1 MNCTPLEWR
10 PDVGEHISR
19 HHFRETIVTLGV
31 ILRSRLGLGG
41 RSVVEVMKAINEVFD
56 NPFDKIP
63 CANTIGNWSL
73 KCGLDTLEENAGSLS
88 DTDYCLIIDESM
100 MIGSN
105 KLALVIAAPAEHG
118 GAPLRHGN
126 VFTIGIATAESFDSK
141 KIDALIKSVSEKV
154 GHPPKYVITD
164 NASIMKKGVSMAGVS
179 HHCDIS
185 HSLGMLLE
193 RAYKNEQDFIQYT
206 KLLAD
211 AQFKNNMKQ
220 VAYIMPPKQRTIA
233 RFINLAKWVDWSSR
247 IMNVYHILGQEE
259 KKALD
264 FVRSNSSLVDELS
277 EVMACVGFIEK
288 ECKNNGL
295 SKETVR
301 KSLKHIRTT
310 IMMGSERMR
319 ELAKEV
325 ERYLQK
331 EVEWMND
338 GDVHHNSSDIIES
351 TFGIL
356 KARKSPNKLYGVT
369 PLVLHIPLYQAIAD
383 KEGAQSYD
391 FKKHLENKKM
401 KDIQKWRKE
410 NLPENLVGKRIRI
423 LNLQNAS

>member
-1 MNCTPLEWR
+1 MNCAPLEWR
-10 PDVGEHISR
+10 PDAGEPISR
-19 HHFRETIVTLGV
+19 HHFREKIVTLGV

-41 RSVVEVMKAINEVFD
+41 RSVVEVMKAVNEVFG

-105 KLALVIAAPAEHG
+105 KLALAIAAPAEHG

-126 VFTIGIATAESFDSK
+126 VSTIGIATAESFDSK

-164 NASIMKKGVSMAGVS
+164 NASIMKKGVSLAGVS

-295 SKETVR
+295 
-301 KSLKHIRTT
+301 
-310 IMMGSERMR
+310 MR

-338 GDVHHNSSDIIES
+338 GDIHHNSSDIIES